1 MQKVTDNYRILKN
14 MRKTIT
20 MEFFIDPK
28 KILFVRYNNT
38 DYSFSQFWQKIP
50 EAEKICYRIN
60 EEFKVQYPDLYK
72 KESFNTKGWKEVFLK
87 FVNNH
92 LGFKDNILDVFI
104 RSSGEISIHLEK

>member
-1 MQKVTDNYRILKN
+1 MQDGSRNHSFRKN
-14 MRKTIT
+14 MKKTIT
-20 MEFFIDPK
+20 MEFFINPK

-50 EAEKICYRIN
+50 DAEKICYRIN

-72 KESFNTKGWKEVFLK
+72 EESFNTKEWKEVFLK

-92 LGFKDNILDVFI
+92 LGYKDNILDVFI